1 MLRYILIPILLFSFC
16 FSLMAQETKI
26 DSLKQLLNTSTT
38 DEEATKIHLQLAKA
52 LERINLSQAKVH
64 GLKALQTQNDSIK
77 SEAHNQLGRGY
88 FYTNQ
93 LDSAEYQFKK
103 SIASLKDANAADK
116 TAAVQISLGAVQLRK
131 GSYKNAV
138 QTLITSASFF
148 EKVGDSINMGKCYNN
163 ISSAFG
169 ELQDVSQAIVYG
181 KKALHIFKTHK
192 MVPFQAITLPN
203 LAVLSLKSGDTIQ
216 AKSYFLEAENI
227 AKARND
233 KFSLARIYNNLG
245 NIYLESDYALSDK
258 YLSHALAIRKEI
270 KNNDGIGTLYNN
282 LGYLNLNKKNY
293 SNALQYLDKALPYSK
308 GSNRVVVLNNLSQT
322 NHAMGNTEKGI
333 RYSRAMS
340 ALNDSI
346 HKAEIQD
353 AVAKIS
359 IQYETAQKEKE
370 ILNLQNMNLITDTK
384 RIQNRNLFLGVLSL
398 LGLTIILGYL
408 WLKNVRK
415 KKVIAEQ
422 AQELEKQK
430 VDRLLKDQE
439 LIGLEAMIEGQEN
452 ERQRIAGELHDS
464 LGGKLSALKLF
475 VEEIKD
481 IDASLHKRLKNVL
494 DESYEDVRNIAYEK
508 NSSVMVD
515 KGLIPAVKKVAQRI
529 KSSKQLEIDVINI
542 DLKQKIKGMIAL
554 QLFRIIQELL
564 TNTIKHAKAKTV
576 NIQFSEDNNI
586 LNVLFEDDGVGYDL
600 SKTKNGLGLTS
611 VENRLQKINGSFVV
625 DSTPGNGIS
634 VIINAPI

>member
-1 MLRYILIPILLFSFC
+1 MLRYIVIPIMLFSCC
-16 FSLMAQETKI
+16 FSLMAQTAKI
-26 DSLKQLLNTSTT
+26 DSLTQLLGSSITN
-38 DEEATKIHLQLAKA
+38 EEIAKVHLQLAKIF
-52 LERINLSQAKVH
+52 ERTDLPKAKFH

-77 SEAHNQLGRGY
+77 SEAHNQLGRGF
-88 FYTNQ
+88 FYTGQ

-103 SIASLKDANAADK
+103 SITSLEAINATDK
-116 TAAVQISLGAVQLRK
+116 TASIQISLGAVQLRK
-131 GSYKNAV
+131 GSYKNAI

-148 EKVGDSINMGKCYNN
+148 ERIGDSINMGKCYNN

-169 ELQDVSQAIVYG
+169 ELQDVSQAITYG
-181 KKALHIFKTHK
+181 EKALYIFKAHK

-203 LAVLSLKSGDTIQ
+203 LAVLSLKSGDTVQ

-227 AKARND
+227 AKTRND

-245 NIYLESDYALSDK
+245 NIYLESDYTLSDK
-258 YLSHALAIRKEI
+258 YLSDALAIRKEL

-293 SNALQYLDKALPYSK
+293 SKALLYLNKALNYSK
-308 GSNRVVVLNNLSQT
+308 GSNKVVVLNNLSQT
-322 NHAMGNTEKGI
+322 NHGIGNHKEGLH
-333 RYSRAMS
+333 YSRKMT

-346 HKAEIQD
+346 HKVELQNAIAEI
-353 AVAKIS
+353 S
-359 IQYETAQKEKE
+359 IKYETEKKEKE
-370 ILNLQNMNLITDTK
+370 ILNLQNANLIADTK
-384 RIQNRNLFLGVLSL
+384 RKQNRNLFLAVLSL
-398 LGLTIILGYL
+398 LVITIILNYL
-408 WLKNVRK
+408 WSKNIGK

-439 LIGLEAMIEGQEN
+439 LIGLEAMIEGQES

-475 VEEIKD
+475 VQEIEQ
-481 IDASLHKRLKNVL
+481 IDTSLHKKLKTVL

-515 KGLIPAVKKVAQRI
+515 KGLIPAVKKVANRI
-529 KSSKQLEIDVINI
+529 KSSKRLEIEVINI
-542 DLKQKIKGMIAL
+542 DLKQKIKGTIAL

-576 NIQFSEDNNI
+576 NIQFSEDNDI
-586 LNVLFEDDGVGYDL
+586 LNILFEDDGIGYDL

-611 VENRLQKINGSFVV
+611 VENRLQKINGSVMV